1 MSIKIENIETY
12 GWEAAARGMRNPKNS
27 WDMSD
32 SEFADCCHNEEHQD
46 NCPSCFYFDGF
57 NRPCKPHIGENDLKL
72 MHTLAKAGSDH
83 GKFLRMITVTMDITA
98 PLYWW
103 KEFDTYKVGT
113 VANSCS
119 TMHKIQAKEFTRSDF
134 SCEKLSEGALKVLD
148 SVISFMEQERLA
160 FIETKDKAH
169 WHNMIQLLPTSF
181 NQRRTVQMNYAVALN
196 MYHARKNH
204 KLDEW
209 HVLCDEIKALPYFEK
224 ICLED

>member
-103 KEFDTYKVGT
+103 KEFDTYKVGNKVNPVVGVLLSDAVRTNLLQKGSSCFVLFT
-113 VANSCS
+113 VPSEEVLAD
-119 TMHKIQAKEFTRSDF
+119 EFEQVCIVSD
-134 SCEKLSEGALKVLD
+134 KD
-148 SVISFMEQERLA
+148 SVTSRLEVVLNN
-160 FIETKDKAH
+160 FCGSI
-169 WHNMIQLLPTSF
+169 F
-181 NQRRTVQMNYAVALN
+181 AVASSSAAQN
-196 MYHARKNH
+196 EMCHISPPSKFSQS
-204 KLDEW
+204 
-209 HVLCDEIKALPYFEK
+209 KAEP
-224 ICLED
+224 